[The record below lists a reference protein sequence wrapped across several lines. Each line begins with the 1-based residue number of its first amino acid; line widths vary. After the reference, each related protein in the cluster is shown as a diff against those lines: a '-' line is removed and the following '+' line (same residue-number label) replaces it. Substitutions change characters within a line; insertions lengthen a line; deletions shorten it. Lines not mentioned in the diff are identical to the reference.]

1 LKITFLGTG
10 TSQGVPVI
18 GCTCPVCQSLDFRD
32 RRLRTSVHLE
42 VDGRS
47 LIIDSGPDFRQ
58 QVLANHITRLDGLLF
73 THQHKDHVAGM
84 DDVRSFNFLQKK
96 AMPIY
101 ARAEVV
107 DQLKQEFAYVF
118 AKDKYPGV
126 PQIEVHLIENEA
138 FVAQGIPITPIEVLH
153 YKLPVFGFRVRDF
166 TYITD
171 AKTISVAE
179 KKKIRGTRI
188 LVLNALQH
196 RQHISHLTLEEA
208 LDLITELR
216 PEQTYLTHISH
227 NLGLHREVELML
239 PNNVAL
245 AYDGLS
251 IHLNGALK
259 VE

>member
-1 LKITFLGTG
+1 M
-10 TSQGVPVI
+10 I

-32 RRLRTSVHLE
+32 RRSRTSAHLE
-42 VDGRS
+42 VDGQS

-58 QVLANHITRLDGLLF
+58 QVLANRITRLDGLLF

-84 DDVRSFNFLQKK
+84 DDVRSFNFLQRK

-101 ARAEVV
+101 ARAAVV

-126 PQIEVHLIENEA
+126 PQVEVHVIQDQP
-138 FVAQGIPITPIEVLH
+138 FVAQGVPVVPIEVMH
-153 YKLPVFGFRVRDF
+153 YQLPVLGFRVGDL

-171 AKTISVAE
+171 AKTISEAE
-179 KKKIRGTRI
+179 KDKIRGTRV

-196 RQHISHLTLEEA
+196 KQHISHFTLEEA
-208 LDLITELR
+208 LAMVEELQ

-227 NLGLHREVELML
+227 SLGLHRDVEPTL
-239 PNNVAL
+239 PSNVAL
-245 AYDGLS
+245 AYDGLTV
-251 IHLNGALK
+251 HLDDSK
-259 VE
+259 KSE

>member
-1 LKITFLGTG
+1 MKITFLGTG

-42 VDGRS
+42 VDGQS

-58 QVLANHITRLDGLLF
+58 QVLANHITQLDGLLF

-101 ARAEVV
+101 ARAAVV
-107 DQLKQEFAYVF
+107 EQLEQEFAYVF

-138 FVAQGIPITPIEVLH
+138 FKAQGVPVTPIEVMH

-171 AKTISVAE
+171 AKTISAAE
-179 KKKIRGTRI
+179 KEKIRGTRV

-208 LDLITELR
+208 LELVTELQ

-227 NLGLHREVELML
+227 NLGLHREVESAL
-239 PNNVAL
+239 PDNVAL
-245 AYDGLS
+245 AYDGLT
-251 IHLNGALK
+251 IHLGAS
-259 VE
+259 